1 VITEWGLVNALKPTV
16 PHPTAVIVDADGTI
30 RYFRQDV
37 DYKHRPSA
45 AELLEAL
52 TEIVPYGLNPTTNR

>member
-1 VITEWGLVNALKPTV
+1 MITEWGLVNALKPTV

-52 TEIVPYGLNPTTNR
+52 TEIVP

>member
-1 VITEWGLVNALKPTV
+1 LLSDPDLEVITGWGLVNPSNPKI

-37 DYKHRPSA
+37 DYTKRPLSD
-45 AELLEAL
+45 ELLGVLDAIAE
-52 TEIVPYGLNPTTNR
+52 